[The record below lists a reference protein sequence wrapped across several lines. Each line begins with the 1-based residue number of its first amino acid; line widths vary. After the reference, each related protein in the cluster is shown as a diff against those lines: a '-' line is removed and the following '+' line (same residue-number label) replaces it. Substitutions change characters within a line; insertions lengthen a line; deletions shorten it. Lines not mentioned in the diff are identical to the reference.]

1 LRFIQ
6 RLTSL
11 DVIPTPTVFHGSAY
25 FSIWYPPSIFGAR
38 RTKRLR
44 YQEKNLFVVF
54 TTIVFYDGWARD
66 SESVM
71 AAILLDNFD
80 EVRSSIKAAKRVYV
94 FLDYDG
100 TLTPIV
106 SKPESATLSKRVS
119 TILRSLSGPPSCRLA
134 IVSGRS
140 IVDLRR
146 LVGIRTIHYLGNHGL
161 EISGPDLNYE
171 DSIAQRSRQNLKG
184 ISRKL
189 LYLKTVG
196 VSIENKR
203 LTLAVHYRQV
213 SPRLVPMIKAAL
225 RRILHSYPQFKITSG
240 KKVMEVRPNTEW
252 NKGLA
257 AQWLINKLGPGLSVY
272 VGDDKTDEDAFSRLR
287 GGITILVSPI
297 WKSSSTRFR
306 LNDYRDVARFLRCV
320 AL

>member
-1 LRFIQ
+1 MSQVWQSADVLFHREPGTKYLLLQQMWAIRCISCRELRD
-6 RLTSL
+6 L
-11 DVIPTPTVFHGSAY
+11 H
-25 FSIWYPPSIFGAR
+25 
-38 RTKRLR
+38 
-44 YQEKNLFVVF
+44 
-54 TTIVFYDGWARD
+54 
-66 SESVM
+66 
-71 AAILLDNFD
+71 LLSDFN

-106 SKPESATLSKRVS
+106 SKPESATLSKRVR
-119 TILRSLSGPPSCRLA
+119 TILRFVSTLPSCRLA

-146 LVGIRTIHYLGNHGL
+146 LVDIRTIYYLGNHGL
-161 EISGPDLNYE
+161 EISGPDLKYE
-171 DSIAQRSRQNLKG
+171 DSIAQRSRQNLKD

-213 SPRLVPMIKAAL
+213 SPRLVPMIKVAL
-225 RRILHSYPQFKITSG
+225 RRIFHSYQQFKITSG
-240 KKVMEVRPNTEW
+240 KKVMEVRPNTKW

-257 AQWLINKLGPGLSVY
+257 AQWLIKKLGPGLPVY
-272 VGDDKTDEDAFSRLR
+272 IGDDKTDEDAFSRLR
-287 GGITILVSPI
+287 GGITILVSPR
-297 WKSSSTRFR
+297 WQSSSARFR
-306 LNDYRDVARFLRCV
+306 LNDYRDVGRFLRCV
-320 AL
+320 ALWMS